1 MSRPVKG
8 LMIKDLRLIFS
19 QMKLFLIIIVV
30 WVIFMTVSLE
40 GAFSVGYVALMF
52 SFITLGTFSYD
63 EAEKGMSYLF
73 TLPIARKDYI
83 KAKYLLGMIITI
95 VPALIVMLFSCILY
109 IMTDAEGEFLNYL
122 FSSLIT
128 IPAVIFLLVLE
139 IPLYIKF
146 GQEKRRLVTMISVGI
161 MATCFGMFAS
171 LYEMAGGNNMELIDG
186 ILGMD
191 IWLLL
196 VLIILAVIVFTAIS
210 YKISCSFLE
219 KKQF

>member
-30 WVIFMTVSLE
+30 WAIFMTISLE
-40 GAFSVGYVALMF
+40 GEFSVGYVALMF
-52 SFITLGTFSYD
+52 SFVTLGTFSYD

-83 KAKYLLGMIITI
+83 KAKYLLGMMITI

-122 FSSLIT
+122 FFSIIT
-128 IPAVIFLLVLE
+128 IPAAIFLLVLE

-146 GQEKRRLVTMISVGI
+146 GQEKRRLVTMLSVGI
-161 MATCFGMFAS
+161 IGTCVGMFAS
-171 LYEMAGGNNMELIDG
+171 LYEMAGGNNMEIIDG

-196 VLIILAVIVFTAIS
+196 VLIILAVIIFTAIS

>member
-30 WVIFMTVSLE
+30 WAIFMTVSLE
-40 GAFSVGYVALMF
+40 GEFSVGYVALMF
-52 SFITLGTFSYD
+52 SFVTLGTFSYD

-83 KAKYLLGMIITI
+83 KAKYLLGMMITI
-95 VPALIVMLFSCILY
+95 VPALIVMLFTCILY
-109 IMTDAEGEFLNYL
+109 IITDAEGEFLNYL

-128 IPAVIFLLVLE
+128 IPAAIFLLVLE

-171 LYEMAGGNNMELIDG
+171 LYEMAGGNNMEIIDG

-210 YKISCSFLE
+210 YKISCSF
-219 KKQF
+219 

>member
-30 WVIFMTVSLE
+30 WAIFMTVSLE
-40 GAFSVGYVALMF
+40 GEFSVGYVALMF
-52 SFITLGTFSYD
+52 SFVTLGTFSYD

-83 KAKYLLGMIITI
+83 KAKYLLGMMITI
-95 VPALIVMLFSCILY
+95 VPALIVMLFTCILY
-109 IMTDAEGEFLNYL
+109 IITDAEGEFLNYL

-128 IPAVIFLLVLE
+128 IPAAIFLLVLE

-171 LYEMAGGNNMELIDG
+171 LYEMAGGNNMEIIDG

>member
-95 VPALIVMLFSCILY
+95 VPALIVMLFTCILY

-128 IPAVIFLLVLE
+128 IPAAIFLLVLE

-146 GQEKRRLVTMISVGI
+146 GQEKRRLVTMLSVGI

-171 LYEMAGGNNMELIDG
+171 LYEMAGGNNMELIHG

-191 IWLLL
+191 IWMLL
-196 VLIILAVIVFTAIS
+196 VLIILAVIAFTAIS

>member
-30 WVIFMTVSLE
+30 WAIFMTVSLE
-40 GAFSVGYVALMF
+40 GEFSVGYVALMF
-52 SFITLGTFSYD
+52 SFVTLGTFSYD

-83 KAKYLLGMIITI
+83 KAKYLLGMMITI
-95 VPALIVMLFSCILY
+95 VPALIVMLFTCILY
-109 IMTDAEGEFLNYL
+109 IITDAEGEFLNYL

-128 IPAVIFLLVLE
+128 IPAAIFLLVLE

-146 GQEKRRLVTMISVGI
+146 GQEKRRL
-161 MATCFGMFAS
+161 AS
-171 LYEMAGGNNMELIDG
+171 LYEMAGGNNMEIIDG